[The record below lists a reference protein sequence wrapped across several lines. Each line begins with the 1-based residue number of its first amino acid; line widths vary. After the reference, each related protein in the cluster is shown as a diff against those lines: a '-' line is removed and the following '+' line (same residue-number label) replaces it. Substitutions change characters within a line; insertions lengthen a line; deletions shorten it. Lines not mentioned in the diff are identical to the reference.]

1 MHELSSGRQLYQLP
15 LGFGQLTNVKCDAR
29 SAEFMLEFE
38 SYLRP
43 TVIWHGDFS
52 KCSSIGEPVQ
62 LDVFYQRKIPPGSGI
77 ELNKFVEKQVFYRS
91 KDGTKV
97 LLK

>member
-1 MHELSSGRQLYQLP
+1 
-15 LGFGQLTNVKCDAR
+15 
-29 SAEFMLEFE
+29 MLEFE

-43 TVIWHGDFS
+43 NVIWHGDFS